1 MKQPELGK
9 KINEIRNQKGITQ
22 KELADACMMD
32 IRTIQRIESGEVV
45 PRMSSL
51 KLISDILEVELC
63 SYNEIVQSPGNAF
76 ISKILLVTLI
86 TGVIELINW
95 FLFAA
100 IVVPINNMYTLMSL
114 IFIIIYISGGVLYNY
129 GFYELG
135 KYQENKIIQFTSL
148 VSMIT
153 VPSFYITFFIDQ
165 SNHLLFLN
173 KICMIISIINGII
186 FGIGL
191 LKSKS
196 QFVILYRISGI
207 LQILICPF
215 FLIHIQSIKIIVSW
229 LAIPSIIS
237 LLVIVFYEYKN
248 STDSNHLLLSE

>member
-9 KINEIRNQKGITQ
+9 KINEIRIQKGITQ
-22 KELADACMMD
+22 KELADACMVD

-63 SYNEIVQSPGNAF
+63 SYNEVVQSPGKAF

-100 IVVPINNMYTLMSL
+100 IVVPINNMYSLISL

-165 SNHLLFLN
+165 SNHLLSLN

-248 STDSNHLLLSE
+248 STGSNHLLLAD

>member
-9 KINEIRNQKGITQ
+9 KINEIRIQKGITQ
-22 KELADACMMD
+22 KELADACMVD

-63 SYNEIVQSPGNAF
+63 SYNEVVQSPGKAF

-100 IVVPINNMYTLMSL
+100 IVVPINNMYSLISL

-173 KICMIISIINGII
+173 RICLII
-186 FGIGL
+186 
-191 LKSKS
+191 
-196 QFVILYRISGI
+196 Q
-207 LQILICPF
+207 
-215 FLIHIQSIKIIVSW
+215 
-229 LAIPSIIS
+229 
-237 LLVIVFYEYKN
+237 
-248 STDSNHLLLSE
+248 